1 MKQRQGFVSNSS
13 TTSFCIYGINLN
25 SFDKISLVNAIKK
38 TGLANLISKIDEMLK
53 NEHYWAKRNKAQL
66 EMLKRIEELDENE
79 MEIVEHFLQCNSERF
94 LKLCLGDSFSINY
107 GPDGDLYIGRNWSEI
122 RDNET
127 GAQFKEN
134 VEESLRS
141 FLEVDLK
148 CSTYEEAWR
157 DG

>member
-13 TTSFCIYGINLN
+13 TTSFCIYGTYLN